1 MELAS
6 LLNSIRV
13 IQVTGEI
20 SRARISGIHYDS
32 RKVTKDS
39 IFVAIKGYKTDG
51 HKFIA
56 DAINNGAAAIVL
68 EDDNAFPD
76 DAITKQNAAK
86 ILVRES
92 RTALAELSNYFYS
105 EPSKKLKLV
114 GVTGTNGKTTT
125 AFFIKS
131 IFENAGHKTGLI
143 GTISNLIG
151 DKEAVSSLT
160 TPESN
165 DLNQLLGEMLA
176 QGCSH
181 AVMEVSS
188 HSLSLKR
195 VHKIFYSAGVFTNLT
210 QEHLDF
216 HGSIDN
222 YLSAK
227 KILFDDLDTTSLAVY
242 NIDDESG
249 NKIVTNSKAKIF
261 SYGVSA
267 SSDFR
272 LKDIIFDLDG
282 TSFTISYN
290 GKEYKAMTSLVGDF
304 NAYNACAAFSTCYL
318 LGIDAEKIISGIRNT
333 KSVSGRFEVVGS
345 SRKKVI
351 VDYSHTPDSLQKAL
365 SVVRKIVGS
374 SKQVHVV
381 FGCGGNRD
389 KSKRPV
395 MGKIASE
402 MADRVI
408 ITSDNPRFEEP
419 MKIID
424 EIKSGITKKNIEII
438 ENREDAIKTAI
449 KKSDDD
455 AVILIAGKGHE
466 TYQEIKGIRNHFSD
480 KEIAEK
486 YLSK

>member
-76 DAITKQNAAK
+76 DAITRQKAVK

-125 AFFIKS
+125 TFFIKS
-131 IFENAGHKTGLI
+131 IYENAGHKTGLI

-151 DKEAVSSLT
+151 DKEAASSLT

-165 DLNQLLGEMLA
+165 NLNQMLDEMLA

-188 HSLSLKR
+188 HSLALKR

-216 HGSIDN
+216 HSNIEN

-227 KILFDDLDTTSLAVY
+227 KILFDDLDTTSFAVY

-249 NKIVTNSKAKIF
+249 NKIVAGSKAKIF
-261 SYGVSA
+261 SYGADSSA
-267 SSDFR
+267 DFR
-272 LKDIIFDLDG
+272 LKNIRFDLDG

-290 GKEYKAMTSLVGDF
+290 SEDYKTMTSLVGDF
-304 NAYNACAAFSTCYL
+304 NAYNACAAFSVCFL
-318 LGIDAEKIISGIRNT
+318 LGIDVEKIISGINNT
-333 KSVSGRFEVVGS
+333 KPVPGRFEVVGS
-345 SRKKVI
+345 SSKKVI

-365 SVVRKIVGS
+365 SAVRKIVGNT
-374 SKQVHVV
+374 KKVHVV

-389 KSKRPV
+389 KTKRPV

-402 MADRVI
+402 MADRVV

-419 MKIID
+419 MLIIS
-424 EIKSGITKKNIEII
+424 EIKNGITKKNFEII

-449 KKSDDD
+449 EKSGDD

-486 YLSK
+486 YLNK